1 MPCLP
6 LLSVCKL
13 TSRPCLI
20 SPGTEALQLLDP
32 MGSLICASLAVASCW
47 ESRKNDF
54 FCCWW
59 CSWDLNTAEW
69 SEMYRVREGFLGT
82 SGSLALLE
90 HDYLMTLLP
99 SFPPLSSLLFP
110 PPFLSSVLSPFPLT
124 LPLSLFFIPSFPFPI
139 PSLSLLLPSSP
150 LFHPLLLKWLE
161 MVFYRLITPK
171 HLCPFLH
178 TPLYIS
184 TASYKRDKNIEN
196 LPVSCSKEGNYMS
209 FFFYLLESHSL
220 SWSDVHGV
228 LCLWYLSETFVLKF

>member
-20 SPGTEALQLLDP
+20 SPGTEALQLLDL

-54 FCCWW
+54 FCCWP

-90 HDYLMTLLP
+90 HDYLMTLLH
-99 SFPPLSSLLFP
+99 SFPPSSLPSSFLPHFYLLSSLPSL
-110 PPFLSSVLSPFPLT
+110 LT
-124 LPLSLFFIPSFPFPI
+124 LSLSLLFSIPPFPFPI
-139 PSLSLLLPSSP
+139 PSLSLLLPPSP

-161 MVFYRLITPK
+161 MVLYRLITPK

-196 LPVSCSKEGNYMS
+196 LPVSCSKEGNYMRI
-209 FFFYLLESHSL
+209 FFIH
-220 SWSDVHGV
+220 
-228 LCLWYLSETFVLKF
+228 